1 MSIDQVFSLIK
12 AYAME
17 MGQPG
22 DTMVEVLTC
31 VSDEHSIPLKVYS
44 GNMDLAA
51 QPRQVID
58 PLSISVRNF
67 MGVHSRVLKVEPGV
81 TLLYGPNGS
90 GKTTAMRAMLYALFG
105 GPAAGVKVA
114 EALIHEGQSDM
125 VVDFEFSGGHVV
137 RSCERRTVKRGAKA
151 GQTEVDH
158 ALAAQIAGDKA
169 SKPKEAQGL
178 IDGWLGVD
186 AAFVRRVCCLE
197 QGMLTEVMN
206 EQPARRREMFYKML
220 ALEPCEDTRKALAVA
235 LTAEENRRGT
245 QKQELEAIAAEI
257 EMLQHQRAA
266 YEMDKL
272 MASRGQLAPV
282 AASAHV
288 NPQELKQAQEA
299 LARRELDRV
308 NAERQG
314 KQRKMYL
321 TQIDELK
328 RDPALNST
336 GEDMAVQIAAA
347 ERDLNAAR
355 GNYIKTDLELK
366 GLTKQGEDVKA
377 LPNVCPTCAVIGK
390 TCQVTPDVKEKVLA
404 SIRTSWTEK
413 SKALAR
419 VKELGVSLGA
429 KLEEVKAKG
438 REASKDQQRKAYI
451 VEQLRM
457 LQEALDQMAIGGSMA
472 DLANI
477 DQDIHELAEA
487 VKIKQSAGNPAVLAD
502 LRVVEQCIAEAHAL
516 DAQISALIK
525 KMSEV
530 DAKPLMGLP
539 HLEAFRFAVAAF
551 AKDGL
556 PLWLARQHLDR
567 VNAIAAELCMLDKY
581 QYKFGPELEVQV
593 YEVKDALTRRLPE
606 LTCGS
611 ARERGAVVLMAALG
625 RYLQELTGLQIPLL
639 WIDELP
645 FQDEANAHLV
655 VDMVRRLT
663 QWYPKVVLCASRW
676 EEYLEQFDHEIA
688 LMPEDVAIEL
698 DRQRQA
704 KDKAAV
710 PKHLRTKVPPV
721 SLVNEI
727 TLQKEAPT
735 LPKAARPY
743 IALCETHEKGVDGE
757 LVNIIRCKPLQCH
770 ECAKN
775 GGRQP
780 EPLPTPA
787 PAPDVMREA
796 QEALDSVQKMDEDL
810 EGDCPF

>member
-1 MSIDQVFSLIK
+1 MPIEQVFSLIK

-22 DTMVEVLTC
+22 DMMVEVLTS

-58 PLSISVRNF
+58 PLSISVENF
-67 MGVHSRVLKVEPGV
+67 MGVGRRVIDIEPGV

-114 EALIHEGQSDM
+114 ESLIHEGQSQM
-125 VVDFEFSGGHVV
+125 GVEFKFSGGHVA
-137 RSCERRTVKRGAKA
+137 RSCERRVIKKGAKA

-158 ALAAQIAGDKA
+158 GLAVQIAGDKA
-169 SKPKEAQGL
+169 NKAKEAQGL

-235 LTAEENRRGT
+235 LTAEESRRGT

-257 EMLQHQRAA
+257 EKLQHQRAA
-266 YEMDKL
+266 YEMNKL
-272 MASRGQLAPV
+272 TAARDQLAPV
-282 AASAHV
+282 AASTQV
-288 NPQELKQAQEA
+288 NPHELKQAQEA
-299 LARRELDRV
+299 LARRELDLV

-314 KQRKMYL
+314 KQRKIYMA
-321 TQIDELK
+321 QIDELK
-328 RDPALNST
+328 RDPSLNAIR
-336 GEDMAVQIAAA
+336 EDLAVQVAAA
-347 ERDLNAAR
+347 ERDLNTAR

-366 GLTKQGEDVKA
+366 GLTKQGEEVKA

-390 TCQVTPDVKEKVLA
+390 VCEVTPDIKEKVLM

-419 VKELGVSLGA
+419 VKELGVSLGE
-429 KLEEVKAKG
+429 KLAQVKAKAK
-438 REASKDQQRKAYI
+438 ESEKDQQRKAYV

-472 DLANI
+472 DLATI
-477 DQDIHELAEA
+477 EQDIQLLTEA
-487 VKIKQSAGNPAVLAD
+487 VALKQSAGNPAVVAD
-502 LRVVEQCIAEAHAL
+502 LRVIEKSISEAITL
-516 DAQISALIK
+516 DMMVDSLQK
-525 KMSEV
+525 KMDEMN
-530 DAKPLMGLP
+530 AKPLMGLP

-567 VNAIAAELCMLDKY
+567 VNAIAAELCTLDRY
-581 QYKFGPELEVQV
+581 EYKFGSDLEVQI
-593 YEVKDALTRRLPE
+593 YEVKDSLVRRLPE